1 MKKIIPIFS
10 ALLLA
15 GCGKTA
21 QPPTSAPETMQ
32 EQSVTTQQ
40 EVQESA
46 AEVKQSKFN
55 IIFPEEVTPGRLDK
69 MSIDDIYIL
78 NSNGE
83 ILLVVD
89 YNFRQCYYTEPSSF
103 ADTYNDSVFINSI
116 EAEHFYGDI
125 EGTEASYDAKL
136 LGLAKAHVLVGY
148 KIKNYEQAKDKD
160 FRLYLN
166 FKDGAKMYEI
176 EGNIGKLRVEK
187 E

>member
-1 MKKIIPIFS
+1 MRKIIPIFA

-15 GCGKTA
+15 GCGQTPQQTA
-21 QPPTSAPETMQ
+21 SAPGTEPAPSAQTESQ
-32 EQSVTTQQ
+32 EKP
-40 EVQESA
+40 
-46 AEVKQSKFN
+46 AEVTKSEFRIVK
-55 IIFPEEVTPGRLDK
+55 PEEVTQGRHDK
-69 MSIDDIYIL
+69 MSIDDIYVL
-78 NSNGE
+78 DKSGE
-83 ILLVVD
+83 SMLVVD
-89 YNFRQCYYTEPSSF
+89 YNFKQCYYSEPSSF

-125 EGTEASYDAKL
+125 EGSEAGYDSKL

-148 KIKNYEQAKDKD
+148 KIKNYEQSKDKD

-166 FKDGAKMYEI
+166 FKDGSMMYEI